1 MYKLIF
7 RGDLVA
13 GAERAQTIANLSQLL
28 KQSPERIEQILFS
41 GSARVVKRVDTP
53 DLAAKWQS
61 AFAKAGAQL
70 VVEAET
76 EKEIQKETE
85 TQKVLVAPR
94 EPNKEAKQEAVSP
107 ATEMAVA
114 VVQAEVPVEDE
125 AREAPQNNKRGKNVL
140 ISLALLL
147 VLLVASVGLLWQQ
160 GYLNRWLLSSVSDEE
175 KTLLNALADSN
186 LLAIARMDL
195 ELLRRLDSS
204 AASSAALQE
213 NLPGVDADFW
223 SSLERAGVNMPQ
235 QVAQIYALAYA
246 GNEVEAALL
255 IRGTLAPGKIKGWID
270 SRYGIDKEDEHG
282 IWFSRINPDNCEKGE
297 PLLANLQQG
306 QVILG
311 SPAAVMRI
319 VGRIKGNAPADL
331 NTNDWQESLAGKL
344 FSLAI
349 FSPARWQGD
358 NQGMLQYALAKAALA
373 MKPVSEVYVDA
384 APDLATQGIKLGVS
398 INSDDT
404 KFIRD
409 SHALAKNWL
418 DETRKEIAQDFPDV
432 IATYDRLSLNYSSN
446 QLQASLRFDRQIKDE
461 LANWF
466 ASLFRFSSDQGTA
479 NLVQQEVLNDS
490 PPVFT
495 AAAIAQLRTFSAQ
508 DEFMD
513 AVYKTVAGPFGVGV
527 ESLALKD
534 GKVEMK
540 LGVKAYGLP
549 NLGDEAVP
557 AELVIT
563 DVTDAQ
569 GNSLLPQRS
578 CGEADVRA
586 AEAIAHTYSS
596 SRFEDG
602 KLVSGQV
609 LSGEKTFSLPA
620 GVNFSPIAQIKG
632 YIDYRLPTA
641 VEKKVIQAPLAG
653 KTVDLHG
660 LRVRFKSAAASS
672 LDFEYSGDTDRLLQV
687 NALNA
692 NTQVLATS
700 GAMRRGMFFGS
711 GKAASVEI
719 KGSVAAAEI
728 MVASGFEQQRYEFAL
743 TRLAPPAKA
752 FFSEREVP
760 PRFDDKAFE
769 QLLLAKAPVINEFP
783 FYPPKA
789 RVTAA
794 PAELAINDVRSNSF
808 GLSIEGAAYTDLTLP
823 LYGHIGVAQL
833 FIQHLVDAEGKLFP
847 VNKTVPLY
855 FERQGGMS
863 FNGVYQPDEKTP
875 WLRADFSFRAADVQ
889 VEKIS
894 KLQGELRFYQPRHL
908 QTASLPFALG
918 PIWGGPKSRVELIE
932 WKAGRLV
939 FSVQG
944 NYEEIVGLKAF
955 NEAGKLVSQPAQYS
969 AIFGEPQLNLE
980 ISEVPARFEIEYTSE
995 SEELFVPFAIDL
1007 PAGN

>member
-1 MYKLIF
+1 VYKLIF

-13 GAERAQTIANLSQLL
+13 GAERAQTIANLSRLL
-28 KQSPERIEQILFS
+28 KQSPERIEQLLFS
-41 GSARVVKRVDTP
+41 GSARVVKRVDTA
-53 DLAAKWQS
+53 DLAAKWQN

-70 VVEAET
+70 VIEAEPA
-76 EKEIQKETE
+76 
-85 TQKVLVAPR
+85 TQQEAIAPR
-94 EPNKEAKQEAVSP
+94 EPNNAAKQEAVLP
-107 ATEMAVA
+107 ANEMAGV
-114 VVQAEVPVEDE
+114 VVQPAVLPVDE
-125 AREAPQNNKRGKNVL
+125 KNSAATIQRGKKIVL
-140 ISLALLL
+140 SAALLL
-147 VLLVASVGLLWQQ
+147 VLVVAGIGLLWQQ
-160 GYLNRWLLSSVSDEE
+160 GYVNRWLLSSVSDEE

-186 LLAIARMDL
+186 LLAIARMDFA
-195 ELLRRLDSS
+195 LLRRLDAS

-213 NLPGVDADFW
+213 NLPGLEADFW
-223 SSLERAGVNMPQ
+223 SSLERAGVNLPQ
-235 QVAQIYALAYA
+235 QATHIYALAYVDK
-246 GNEVEAALL
+246 EVDAALV
-255 IRGTLAPGKIKGWID
+255 IRGNLTPKKIKGWIA
-270 SRYGIDKEDEHG
+270 SRYGIDKEDEQG
-282 IWFSRINPDNCEKGE
+282 IWFSRIDPSNCEKGA
-297 PLLANLQQG
+297 PLLANIQPG

-311 SPAAVMRI
+311 APAAVMRI
-319 VGRIKGNAPADL
+319 VGRVKGNAPANLD
-331 NTNDWQESLAGKL
+331 TNDWQETLAGKL

-358 NQGMLQYALAKAALA
+358 KQGMVQHALAKAAA
-373 MKPVSEVYVDA
+373 VMQPVREVYLDA
-384 APDLATQGIKLGVS
+384 APDLATQGIKISLS
-398 INSDDT
+398 IHSEDT
-404 KFIRD
+404 KFISD

-432 IATYDRLSLNYSSN
+432 IATYNRLSLHHSSN

-479 NLVQQEVLNDS
+479 NLVQQEVVNEN

-495 AAAIAQLRTFSAQ
+495 AANIAQLRSFSAQ

-540 LGVKAYGLP
+540 LGVKAYDLPGL
-549 NLGDEAVP
+549 GEEAVP

-569 GNSLLPQRS
+569 GNSLLPRHS
-578 CGEADVRA
+578 CGETDVRA
-586 AEAIAHTYSS
+586 ATAIDHTYPS

-609 LSGEKTFSLPA
+609 LSGEKTLSLPA
-620 GVNFSPIAQIKG
+620 GVGFAQVAQIKG

-641 VEKKVIQAPLAG
+641 VEKKIIEAPLAG
-653 KTVDLHG
+653 KLVDLHG

-672 LDFEYSGDTDRLLQV
+672 LDFEYSGDTNRLLQV

-692 NTQVLATS
+692 KRQVLATS

-728 MVASGFEQQRYEFAL
+728 MVASAFENQRYEFVL
-743 TRLAPPAKA
+743 THMAPPAKA
-752 FFSEREVP
+752 FFSEREIP

-769 QLLLAKAPVINEFP
+769 QLVLAKAPVINEFP

-794 PAELAINDVRSNSF
+794 PVELAINDVRSSSF
-808 GLSIEGAAYTDLTLP
+808 GLSIEGAAYTDLALP
-823 LYGHIGVAQL
+823 LYAHIGVAQL
-833 FIQHLVDAEGKLFP
+833 FIQQVADAEGKLFP

-855 FERQGGMS
+855 FERQGGMT

-918 PIWGGPKSRVELIE
+918 PIWGGPKSRVELVE

-939 FSVQG
+939 FNVQG

-955 NEAGKLVSQPAQYS
+955 NAAGDLVSHPAQYS
-969 AIFGEPQLNLE
+969 AIFGQPQLNLE
-980 ISEVPARFEIEYTSE
+980 ISEVPTRFEIEYTSE
-995 SEELFVPFAIDL
+995 SEELLVPFAVDL